1 MGSSSAFPVDS
12 LRSATF
18 TQKYGTAPSIMDYA
32 RFNYI
37 AQPGDEGVALIP
49 SHWESPNVGVYD
61 KFSVTWGYK
70 PILDASEDEEEAILK
85 KWITDKDDNMMYRF
99 GPSGGIDPSSQTED
113 LGDDAIKA
121 SEYGIKNL
129 KRIIPELMEWTTE
142 DGETYDELEYMYGQV
157 LGQFRRYMG
166 HVAAN
171 IGGVYQY
178 YKTSDQKGAVYT
190 HVDKNYQKAC
200 VAFLNQHL
208 FETPYWMINKN
219 ILNKIEYAGTTN
231 RIRSMQSS
239 YLNRVLDFGRMARII
254 ENEALNGLNS
264 YSLTE
269 MMSDLK
275 DGIWSEL
282 KNISSGNLN
291 TINVYRRN
299 LQKSYISRLG
309 YIMKNEQEQSSRPGW
324 GDYTT
329 TIKVDVSDIRSV
341 TMSTLLDLKK
351 DLKKAAKKYSRP
363 FKSISEDKVIKSR
376 LDYCITMID
385 EAMGNLSYIENTN

>member
-1 MGSSSAFPVDS
+1 
-12 LRSATF
+12 
-18 TQKYGTAPSIMDYA
+18 
-32 RFNYI
+32 
-37 AQPGDEGVALIP
+37 
-49 SHWESPNVGVYD
+49 
-61 KFSVTWGYK
+61 
-70 PILDASEDEEEAILK
+70 
-85 KWITDKDDNMMYRF
+85 
-99 GPSGGIDPSSQTED
+99 
-113 LGDDAIKA
+113 
-121 SEYGIKNL
+121 
-129 KRIIPELMEWTTE
+129 
-142 DGETYDELEYMYGQV
+142 
-157 LGQFRRYMG
+157 
-166 HVAAN
+166 
-171 IGGVYQY
+171 
-178 YKTSDQKGAVYT
+178 
-190 HVDKNYQKAC
+190 
-200 VAFLNQHL
+200 
-208 FETPYWMINKN
+208 
-219 ILNKIEYAGTTN
+219 
-231 RIRSMQSS
+231 
-239 YLNRVLDFGRMARII
+239 MARII

-363 FKSISEDKVIKSR
+363 FKSISEDKVIKSH